1 MMTVKIVEIAI
12 SVAVVVDVAVANQVQ
27 QMA

>member
-1 MMTVKIVEIAI
+1 MMTAKIVEIEI
-12 SVAVVVDVAVANQVQ
+12 SVAVAVDVAVANQVQ